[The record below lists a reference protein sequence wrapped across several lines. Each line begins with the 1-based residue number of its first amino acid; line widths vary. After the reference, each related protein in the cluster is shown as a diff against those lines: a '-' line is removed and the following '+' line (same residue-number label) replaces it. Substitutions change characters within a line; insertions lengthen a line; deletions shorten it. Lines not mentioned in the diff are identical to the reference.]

1 MTNKIEEFLNDKFGT
16 VGAVKQGNVIWF
28 VASDVSKILG
38 YRMASD
44 MTRLLDDDEK
54 GTHSLRTRGGEQ
66 EVTIINESGLYSV
79 VLSITKRNK
88 ERYALSREFKKWITN
103 EVLPTLRETGAYI
116 ETNREQEVVDK
127 YFFGLSDDLKLA
139 VFKELQTNN
148 EQLQV
153 KVDKYDQV
161 LDIESTHTFTEVAK
175 ILSTRAKE
183 VDYDF
188 TISPSHLTKYLRD
201 NGILSKAKSKGEYTN
216 APIKKYENY
225 FDVIVRTI
233 NSEKTKAQT
242 RVKMNGIDFI
252 FDLLKGNNFTL
263 FV

>member
-54 GTHSLRTRGGEQ
+54 GTQTMRTRGGEQ

-148 EQLQV
+148 EQL
-153 KVDKYDQV
+153 
-161 LDIESTHTFTEVAK
+161 
-175 ILSTRAKE
+175 
-183 VDYDF
+183 
-188 TISPSHLTKYLRD
+188 
-201 NGILSKAKSKGEYTN
+201 
-216 APIKKYENY
+216 
-225 FDVIVRTI
+225 
-233 NSEKTKAQT
+233 
-242 RVKMNGIDFI
+242 
-252 FDLLKGNNFTL
+252 
-263 FV
+263 